1 MSCIRGGV
9 HTAQSQTLAQIY
21 IGFCVKLSVFV
32 SVSGSVNAPLDVTY
46 ISCSGNLIMSVW
58 FDSHLEHCNVERNFI
73 AIFSNERIP
82 SHVSYL
88 IHVISEAMGSKPGT
102 SMKATQKDFLNWC
115 LENGWD
121 VDGSV
126 DEKGA

>member
-1 MSCIRGGV
+1 MKFNCWIFELTYFFSR
-9 HTAQSQTLAQIY
+9 L
-21 IGFCVKLSVFV
+21 
-32 SVSGSVNAPLDVTY
+32 GSDVT
-46 ISCSGNLIMSVW
+46 
-58 FDSHLEHCNVERNFI
+58 
-73 AIFSNERIP
+73 A
-82 SHVSYL
+82 
-88 IHVISEAMGSKPGT
+88 EAMGSKPGT